1 MNNKLSDKDKRDW
14 RNFISSEDK
23 IENKDNFNSKSNN
36 KQFLKTIDLHGY
48 TLEQA
53 NKKISKF
60 IEKCYIEGVNKINV
74 ITGKGSRSKNKED
87 PFKSSD
93 FAILKYSVPD
103 FIKNNPDLI
112 KKINTIDFDA
122 INSPLKGSFD
132 IILKKKL

>member
-1 MNNKLSDKDKRDW
+1 MEWLIKR
-14 RNFISSEDK
+14 S
-23 IENKDNFNSKSNN
+23 
-36 KQFLKTIDLHGY
+36 L
-48 TLEQA
+48 
-53 NKKISKF
+53 
-60 IEKCYIEGVNKINV
+60 
-74 ITGKGSRSKNKED
+74 NKED

-112 KKINTIDFDA
+112 KKINMIDFDA